1 MSINNVSMV
10 SDALK
15 YVNGMEVKPQETN
28 IVNDVKESVFNPF
41 SILFGGVEVSGAL
54 KDTFQVSKLKE
65 LPSAI
70 KATGTVEMGE
80 TIAGKALRSTKL
92 SEQLSAAYKQTE
104 TLANAKAAKKAAKAA
119 ESAGKTGVF
128 ASIKNAFSTAKN
140 AVTGAAKS
148 AATAIG
154 KTAPG
159 SAVKSVLTKFGQTTA
174 GTALKSAGSK
184 VGTMIKGT
192 GAVGMMAIE
201 GVLGFVTEV
210 IPAFQ
215 MGGIDSGVKQLGK
228 TAVKTAGSGLGWA
241 AGSTVGTAI
250 GSAIGSIFPGVGTVI
265 GGAVGKFLGG
275 IIGSVVGGGIG
286 KKIAGQSEVEKLQNE
301 QFETA
306 AAQVTQDNAAMSE
319 LNTLV
324 LQQVQ
329 TEIAN
334 GTADEDTELMAQ
346 YINQGAFNT
355 NGYATTPFTS
365 ATVQPATTATNT
377 TANTPTNVPN
387 QQTNYN
393 YWNEVAQKAAQGDTS
408 IYNISDERLQELF
421 NTPSNQSATTQ
432 STNGLNTT
440 EDSGTVNY
448 FATA

>member
-28 IVNDVKESVFNPF
+28 IVNDVKESVFSPF

-70 KATGTVEMGE
+70 KATGTVEMGG

-192 GAVGMMAIE
+192 GAVGMMALE
-201 GVLGFVTEV
+201 GIVGFVTEV

-250 GSAIGSIFPGVGTVI
+250 GSGIGSIFPGVGTVS
-265 GGAVGKFLGG
+265 GGDVG
-275 IIGSVVGGGIG
+275 
-286 KKIAGQSEVEKLQNE
+286 
-301 QFETA
+301 
-306 AAQVTQDNAAMSE
+306 
-319 LNTLV
+319 
-324 LQQVQ
+324 
-329 TEIAN
+329 
-334 GTADEDTELMAQ
+334 
-346 YINQGAFNT
+346 
-355 NGYATTPFTS
+355 
-365 ATVQPATTATNT
+365 
-377 TANTPTNVPN
+377 
-387 QQTNYN
+387 
-393 YWNEVAQKAAQGDTS
+393 
-408 IYNISDERLQELF
+408 
-421 NTPSNQSATTQ
+421 
-432 STNGLNTT
+432 
-440 EDSGTVNY
+440 
-448 FATA
+448 